1 MADEVEKK
9 EEVDETSDDTKSTKE
24 TDLEDWGKDF
34 DTIMADDTDDEP
46 EGEVDDASDGD
57 DNADGESDDTSAGDI
72 SEDEL
77 AVLGWSKEELSR
89 IAEVNPK
96 ILDDVRELIKRTSEK
111 PSDDKEKAA
120 AESTKVKDGDKEDAS
135 VKAVVTKEEL
145 EAVKGKMGEEAFGIL
160 TKLLDHTNSL
170 QATIGELQAERVAE
184 NETAKEQKLVADF
197 RIANKKM
204 DELAKDFPIL
214 SNTNKLPKDA
224 DGKLDSRNASVRE
237 RAAIWNHAEALL
249 QAHVSNSF
257 EEALEES
264 VNWYRGKNGKNL
276 AMREVVR
283 DLNKNKKRFTPR
295 PTHKHT
301 KPKEVD
307 ESTAEGKEKVMNDIF
322 NEIGIE
328 D

>member
-1 MADEVEKK
+1 MASEAENK
-9 EEVDETSDDTKSTKE
+9 EEVVDTKEDTKSTKE
-24 TDLEDWGKDF
+24 DSFDDWNDDF
-34 DTIMADDTDDEP
+34 DTIMSDDDGDESSEKDTD
-46 EGEVDDASDGD
+46 VSD
-57 DNADGESDDTSAGDI
+57 DNDNTNGDDDTSAGDI
-72 SEDEL
+72 SDDDL

-96 ILDDVRELIKRTSEK
+96 ILDDVRELIKKTSVK
-111 PSDDKEKAA
+111 PSDEEEVAA
-120 AESTKVKDGDKEDAS
+120 DSKKVKKEDKKDAP

-170 QATIGELQAERVAE
+170 QTTLSELQAGKVTEIEA
-184 NETAKEQKLVADF
+184 AKEQELVSDF

-214 SNTNKLPKDA
+214 GNTNKLPKDA
-224 DGKLDSRNASVRE
+224 NGNLDGRNASVRE
-237 RAAIWNHAEALL
+237 RAAIWNHAEALR
-249 QAHVSNSF
+249 QAGISSTF

-264 VNWYRGKNGKNL
+264 THWYRGKNGKNL
-276 AMREVVR
+276 AMREVIK
-283 DLNKNKKRFTPR
+283 DLNNNKKKFTPR
-295 PTHKHT
+295 PSHKHT

-307 ESTAEGKEKVMNDIF
+307 ESTADGKEKVMNDIF
-322 NEIGIE
+322 TEIGIE